1 METFSSRRA
10 EENVQNWARGT
21 CENGR
26 GRLGGRLYRCEVDN
40 GRHEAGGGKT
50 WIWD

>member
-21 CENGR
+21 CESGR
-26 GRLGGRLYRCEVDN
+26 GRLRADYVN
-40 GRHEAGGGKT
+40 VK
-50 WIWD
+50 